1 MNTTAAAQAT
11 PSVHAYTQ
19 QACDALTTP
28 SFHAIVLRRD
38 VRGQFLPTPVPDE
51 VPSRIL
57 TAAHTP
63 RWA

>member
-38 VRGQFLPTPVPDE
+38 VRGQFLHTPVAGE
-51 VPSRIL
+51 LPSRIL
-57 TAAHTP
+57 SAEHTP
-63 RWA
+63 HWV